1 MNRKI
6 CILNEPQAVAIVQ
19 IFRRNQ
25 LADLAVFLRIRSMSK
40 KHAYKLCLDCPED
53 SHARLQAKLLDVAP
67 TLVETDKQAIES
79 IVWETYDDAEIQ
91 TEHTGMTPEFKTYAE
106 EKNK

>member
-25 LADLAVFLRIRSMSK
+25 
-40 KHAYKLCLDCPED
+40 HAYKLCLDCPED
-53 SHARLQAKLLDVAP
+53 SHARLQAKILDVAP

-91 TEHTGMTPEFKTYAE
+91 TEHTGMTPEFKTYVE

>member
-1 MNRKI
+1 MIRKR
-6 CILNEPQAVAIVQ
+6 CILSKPQAVAIIQ

-25 LADLAVFLRIRSMSK
+25 LADLAIFLLIKSIGK

-91 TEHTGMTPEFKTYAE
+91 TEHTGMTPEFKTYVE